1 MYVHPYFRQS
11 HPPAAATAPP
21 AAFHPAAPPELLHFP
36 YTVSNIITS
45 GWILEFK
52 VSKRPYQPAQ

>member
-21 AAFHPAAPPELLHFP
+21 AAFHPAAPPELLSFP

-52 VSKRPYQPAQ
+52 VSKRPY